1 MNCQKLP
8 NVGNSVEFSEQDVQ
22 YMQMALEEAGMAADG
37 GDVPVGA
44 VLVADEDGR
53 ILARGHNTR
62 ELLQTALGHAELN
75 ALESAC
81 AMLGTRRLPPCT
93 LYVTLEPCPMCAGAI
108 LQARIGR
115 VVCGTGDP
123 VAGAMGS
130 VWALHRSPTAAS
142 HTRVEIGCCEVE
154 CKEILQAF
162 FRQRRNGTT
171 STDA

>member
-1 MNCQKLP
+1 MSLNDIPK
-8 NVGNSVEFSEQDVQ
+8 NGNYWECTPQDIA
-22 YMQMALEEAGMAADG
+22 YMRMALEEAAKAAQG

-75 ALESAC
+75 VLESAC
-81 AMLGTRRLPPCT
+81 ADLGTRRLPPCT

-115 VVCGTGDP
+115 VICGASDP
-123 VAGAMGS
+123 MMGAMGS
-130 VWALHRSPTAAS
+130 IWTIHKHPMRWAQ
-142 HTRVEIGCCEVE
+142 HTSVFVGCLENECREVLRE
-154 CKEILQAF
+154 F
-162 FRQRRNGTT
+162 FRQRRR
-171 STDA
+171 AAK